1 MSTPSPWSRFR
12 MLGALSASGP
22 DRRLSGVKVA
32 GWSAF
37 GLTGSWFMW
46 AAVSNLARHVQF
58 EDQLIVLRYARNLI
72 EGNGLVY
79 NPGERIQ
86 GFTTPLFTLL
96 STVAVAI
103 GGDEAAFWQNAFG
116 VACIV
121 GTAILAVRLLSRA
134 GAAGASP
141 LAVALIFYFPAAGSS
156 ALYLGMEVHLFTLL
170 LLLALDLHLADRST
184 LAAVATGLL
193 FLTRPE
199 GVLLSAILLS
209 HNWSTRRRPPYR
221 EAGAALLTIA
231 PWLVFATVYYGTPLS
246 TTLGAK
252 RSLSSPLEYALGVAA
267 HQGEKLGGLA
277 AIWTGWEPSGAS
289 ALAGVLMS
297 IPVAAA
303 AIFGAIV
310 LVSRRPQASPLLTFP
325 LGWLVVYSAIGAP
338 ILHRWHYYFLHVL
351 VAVLVSAGMYACLRR
366 VAGTVTRR
374 LGRVARPGA
383 EPQLRSGHVPTAA
396 AWAGILLMT
405 IPLLLATRDS
415 FATAT
420 RIMPQLIDPRSV
432 PGSWLRDHYDP
443 DTSIYALEIGFL
455 GWQSRLR
462 VIDGAGLVT
471 PGLRQSTPLIE
482 ILERHLPDLVLLKA
496 AEDKPGGRP
505 WMYHH
510 VRQFEETGSAY
521 RLYSKVAPG
530 LRWRPERD
538 DRGRVA
544 ALSRR
549 LNDGREEPTTRVPIV
564 TRGEILGNLERT
576 VREHPSTRTKDLG
589 VAEFTLGGWA
599 ADMNPTGTA
608 DTVVAIIGENDTAAG
623 LVALPRRPD
632 VTAHLGREFE
642 YTGFALRFRADGE
655 QVEREG
661 VVVYAVSNRGL
672 AARLPFSYLPLN
684 HANGEEILPT
694 TDGRRLRVRP
704 PTGRFAG
711 SVEVVEGL
719 RQHLLKGWAADLDR
733 SERPRQVVV
742 YRDGAFLNVLPA
754 GRTSHEVAEKHQ
766 DQRLANVGFEGAV
779 PTASGTGTFAERHR
793 VFAIMLKGVAVEL
806 VPARKP

>member
-1 MSTPSPWSRFR
+1 
-12 MLGALSASGP
+12 MLGAMSASGP
-22 DRRLSGVKVA
+22 DRRLSGVKIA

-121 GTAILAVRLLSRA
+121 GTAILAVRLLRRA
-134 GAAGASP
+134 GTAGASP

-209 HNWSTRRRPPYR
+209 HNWLTRRRPPYR
-221 EAGAALLTIA
+221 EAGAALLTVA

-267 HQGEKLGGLA
+267 YQGEKLGGLT

-297 IPVAAA
+297 IPVASA

-310 LVSRRPQASPLLTFP
+310 LMSRRPQASPLLTFP
-325 LGWLVVYSAIGAP
+325 LGWLVAYSAIGAP

-351 VAVLVSAGMYACLRR
+351 VAVLVATGTYTCLRKAAGAIGGRLRR
-366 VAGTVTRR
+366 VG
-374 LGRVARPGA
+374 LPGA
-383 EPQLRSGHVPTAA
+383 EPRLRGGRVPAA
-396 AWAGILLMT
+396 ACAGVVLMAVPILF
-405 IPLLLATRDS
+405 ATRNS
-415 FATAT
+415 FANAA

-432 PGSWLRDHYDP
+432 PGSWLRGRYDP

-471 PGLRQSTPLIE
+471 PALRQDTRRIE
-482 ILERHLPDLVLLKA
+482 MLERYLPELVLLKT
-496 AEDKPGGRP
+496 AEDDQGSRP
-505 WMYHH
+505 WMYRR
-510 VRQFEETGSAY
+510 VREFDDLGSAY
-521 RLYSKVAPG
+521 RLYSRVDPVFRYRPERNKQGRITALIRIPTRSQEESSTRIPVVAPG
-530 LRWRPERD
+530 E
-538 DRGRVA
+538 V
-544 ALSRR
+544 
-549 LNDGREEPTTRVPIV
+549 
-564 TRGEILGNLERT
+564 LGKLDLT
-576 VREHPSTRTKDLG
+576 APGPADARTKPFG
-589 VAEFTLGGWA
+589 IAEFTLRGWA
-599 ADMNPTGTA
+599 ADTTRASAA
-608 DTVVAIIGENDTAAG
+608 DTVVAIVGENDTATGA
-623 LVALPRRPD
+623 VALPRRPD
-632 VTAHLGREFE
+632 VAAHIGREFE
-642 YTGFALRFRADGE
+642 YSGFALQVKANRE
-655 QVEREG
+655 QIEREG
-661 VVVYAVSNRGL
+661 VTVYAVSNRGL
-672 AARLPFSYLPLN
+672 AARVAFSYLPLTRN
-684 HANGEEILPT
+684 DDKEILPT
-694 TDGRRLRVRP
+694 TDGRQLVVQSAI
-704 PTGRFAG
+704 GQLAG
-711 SVEVVEGL
+711 AVERITASKDQVFVA
-719 RQHLLKGWAADLDR
+719 GWAADLQR
-733 SERPRQVVV
+733 GERPRQVVV
-742 YRDGAFLNVLPA
+742 YRDGKFLTVLPA
-754 GRTSHEVAEKHQ
+754 GRTRNDVAEKYQ
-766 DQRLANVGFEGAV
+766 DERLANVGFAGSV
-779 PTASGTGTFAERHR
+779 PTASAAGAFSERHR
-793 VFAIMLKGVAVEL
+793 VFAIMLQGVAVEL
-806 VPARKP
+806 VPAGNP